1 MQFPD
6 REACET
12 SAVGTTDKE
21 IKDGQNPMKRDIL
34 RIIEENMDGFSKG
47 QRQIA
52 RYLLAHYDKAAYMT
66 AAKLGAEVSVSESTV
81 VRFVMELGYAGYPEF
96 QRALQELIRTK
107 LTSFQRMEVTNHLI
121 GDGDVL
127 EKVLN
132 TNVDNIRHTLESISR
147 TAFHD
152 AVDALVKAK
161 NIYIIG
167 VRSSAMLAN
176 FLSYSL
182 QMVFDNV
189 RLIDTTAGSELFQQ
203 MMAIGE
209 GDVLFAI
216 SFPRYSKRVIKAVEF
231 ARRAGADVVAL
242 TDSPEAPI
250 APSAQQVLIAQ
261 SDMASYVDS
270 LVAPLS
276 LLNAIIVA
284 VSRTNEEAVRERL
297 QKLEHIWDEY
307 DVYDKNQG

>member
-1 MQFPD
+1 
-6 REACET
+6 
-12 SAVGTTDKE
+12 
-21 IKDGQNPMKRDIL
+21 MKRDLL

-52 RYLLAHYDKAAYMT
+52 RYLLVHYDKAAYMT
-66 AAKLGAEVSVSESTV
+66 AARLGSEVSVSESTV

-127 EKVLN
+127 DKVLN
-132 TNVDNIRHTLESISR
+132 TNIDNIRHPLDSISR
-147 TAFHD
+147 SDFRD
-152 AVDALVKAK
+152 AVDAIVKAK

-167 VRSSAMLAN
+167 VRSSAILAK
-176 FLSYSL
+176 FFAYSL
-182 QMVFDNV
+182 QMIFDNV

-203 MMAIGE
+203 MMTVGE
-209 GDVLFAI
+209 GDVMVAI

-231 ARRAGADVVAL
+231 ASRAGADVVAL
-242 TDSPEAPI
+242 TDSSEAPI
-250 APSAQQVLIAQ
+250 AHSAQQVLISQ

-276 LLNAIIVA
+276 LLNALVVA
-284 VSRTNEEAVRERL
+284 VSRAREDEVRVRL
-297 QKLEHIWDEY
+297 EKLESIWDEY

>member
-1 MQFPD
+1 
-6 REACET
+6 
-12 SAVGTTDKE
+12 
-21 IKDGQNPMKRDIL
+21 
-34 RIIEENMDGFSKG
+34 
-47 QRQIA
+47 
-52 RYLLAHYDKAAYMT
+52 MT

-96 QRALQELIRTK
+96 RKALQELIRTK

-127 EKVLN
+127 DKVLN
-132 TNVDNIRHTLESISR
+132 TNIDNIRHTLDSISR
-147 TAFHD
+147 SDFRD
-152 AVDALVKAK
+152 AVDAIVKAK

-167 VRSSAMLAN
+167 VRSSAILAK
-176 FLSYSL
+176 FFAYSL
-182 QMVFDNV
+182 QMIFDNV

-203 MMAIGE
+203 MMTVGE
-209 GDVLFAI
+209 GDVMVAI

-231 ARRAGADVVAL
+231 ASRAGADVVAL
-242 TDSPEAPI
+242 TDSSEAPI
-250 APSAQQVLIAQ
+250 AHSAQQVLISQ

-276 LLNAIIVA
+276 LLNALVVA
-284 VSRTNEEAVRERL
+284 VSRAREDEVRVRL
-297 QKLEHIWDEY
+297 EKLESIWDEY

>member
-1 MQFPD
+1 
-6 REACET
+6 
-12 SAVGTTDKE
+12 
-21 IKDGQNPMKRDIL
+21 MKRDIL

-52 RYLLAHYDKAAYMT
+52 RYLLDHYDKAAYMT
-66 AAKLGAEVSVSESTV
+66 AAKLGLEVSVSESTV

-96 QRALQELIRTK
+96 QKALQELIRTK

-127 EKVLN
+127 EKVLQSN
-132 TNVDNIRHTLESISR
+132 IDHIRHTLEGISR
-147 TAFHD
+147 AAFHD
-152 AVDALVKAK
+152 AVEAIVGARS
-161 NIYIIG
+161 IYIIG
-167 VRSSAMLAN
+167 VRSSAMPAG

-182 QMVFDNV
+182 QMIFDNV
-189 RLIDTTAGSELFQQ
+189 RLIETTAGSELFQQ

-209 GDVLFAI
+209 GDVLIAI

-231 ARRAGADVVAL
+231 ARRAGADVIAL
-242 TDSPEAPI
+242 TDSPESPI
-250 APSAQQVLIAQ
+250 APAAAQLLIAQ

-270 LVAPLS
+270 LVGPLS
-276 LLNAIIVA
+276 IINAIIVA
-284 VSRTNEEAVRERL
+284 VSRAREETVKLRL
-297 QKLEHIWDEY
+297 ETLEHIWDEY

>member
-1 MQFPD
+1 
-6 REACET
+6 
-12 SAVGTTDKE
+12 
-21 IKDGQNPMKRDIL
+21 MKRDIL
-34 RIIEENMDGFSKG
+34 KIIEENMDGFSKG

-66 AAKLGAEVSVSESTV
+66 AAKLGSEVSVSESTV

-96 QRALQELIRTK
+96 QKALQELIRTK

-127 EKVLN
+127 DKVLN
-132 TNVDNIRHTLESISR
+132 TNIDNIRHTLDSISR
-147 TAFHD
+147 SDFRD
-152 AVDALVKAK
+152 AVDAIVRAK

-167 VRSSAMLAN
+167 VRSSAMLAK
-176 FLSYSL
+176 FFAYSL
-182 QMVFDNV
+182 QMIFDNV

-203 MMAIGE
+203 MMTIGE
-209 GDVLFAI
+209 GDVMVAI

-231 ARRAGADVVAL
+231 ANRAGADVVAL

-250 APSAQQVLIAQ
+250 AHSAQQVLISQ

-276 LLNAIIVA
+276 LLNALVVA
-284 VSRTNEEAVRERL
+284 VSRAREDEVRVRL
-297 QKLEHIWDEY
+297 EKLESIWDEY